1 MDRQTWERLRA
12 TLKARVGSDAYE
24 AWFARLQ
31 FERCAAGAVE
41 LSVPTRFLKR
51 WIAQHY
57 EALLLEL
64 CESVEPHVR
73 LTITVRGIGQQAP
86 VAASGPA
93 LPEQPVAP
101 KPSIEAEFSFSSA
114 VDSSKTLDAFCAAD
128 GNRLALAAAKTVRGQ
143 GGWFNPFYI
152 HGPAGCGKSHLL
164 QAIAEAAGPGA
175 VYMTA
180 ERFTHGI
187 AYGVRREK
195 MEEFRDHLAGA
206 EMLVLDDVQHL
217 RGGKVQQEFR
227 RALYAL
233 LDGQRQIVLAADRP
247 PSELDVSDERMRS
260 RICGG
265 LVLEIAPLD
274 EALRLDILT
283 RRVEAMGKVHPGFT
297 VPLDVLGFVAEHC
310 CQNGRALDGALTRLF
325 AQGQLTKSPIT
336 LQVAE
341 DALRDMGSFAETKRT
356 RIEDIITVVASHYKV
371 SRADILSQ
379 RRTANVVKP
388 RHIVAYL
395 SRMLTLRSLPEI
407 ARRMGGRDHTT
418 TLNSI
423 KRIEQL
429 MAKDPVLAADVRLL
443 TNSLKGEVAA

>member
-1 MDRQTWERLRA
+1 MDRDTWERLRA

-31 FERCAAGAVE
+31 FERCADGACE
-41 LSVPTRFLKR
+41 LSVPTAFLKR

-57 EALLLEL
+57 GALLIEL
-64 CESVEPHVR
+64 CKSIEPDLR
-73 LTITVRGIGQQAP
+73 IIIAVRGVGRPASIAAVLPAP
-86 VAASGPA
+86 PVEAAA
-93 LPEQPVAP
+93 PE
-101 KPSIEAEFSFSSA
+101 FCFSSV
-114 VDSSKTLDAFCAAD
+114 VDSSKTLDTFCAAN
-128 GNRLALAAAKTVRGQ
+128 GNRLALAAAKTVRGP

-152 HGPAGCGKSHLL
+152 HGPAGCGKSHLM
-164 QAIAEAAGPGA
+164 QAIATAAGPGA

-206 EMLVLDDVQHL
+206 ETLVLDDVQHL

-227 RALYAL
+227 RALYGL

-260 RICGG
+260 RLCGG

-283 RRVEAMGKVHPGFT
+283 RRVEAMGKAHPGFT

-336 LQVAE
+336 LQIAE
-341 DALRDMGSFAETKRT
+341 DALRDMGSFAETRRM

-379 RRTANVVKP
+379 RRTANVLKP
-388 RHIVAYL
+388 RHMVAYL

-418 TLNSI
+418 TLNSVR
-423 KRIEQL
+423 RIEEM

-443 TNSLKGEVAA
+443 MNSLKGEVAA